1 MFSYSSHQG
10 FTGHGRQKPG
20 IIIILATLLVIL
32 VLLLPAATAANIS
45 GSSNS
50 TSVTNTLPVA
60 TSLPPTTATPIL
72 KDANTTA
79 MATTTMVTIAKPAVK
94 APKIE
99 FTVTPVDGIAPLTV
113 TVYPVFNPAG
123 GAPQYLVLDF
133 GDGQQVN
140 DTLKTSF
147 EHTYM
152 IAGSYTITLT
162 SVNAGGSNVET
173 LQSPVNVRIP
183 VTATSAA
190 PTSPTTVPNTT
201 ATVPVTIAATNVP
214 VLNTTVGNATIPL
227 PLTAAV
233 GNISVNDTPCFYP
246 NMTKADIRATP
257 IEGPA
262 PLRVNFFDN
271 STCAPPTAWQWD
283 FGSPVNPGVK
293 TMRDPIVTYA
303 EPGTYNVTLLVINS
317 FNNNSTKTLTGFIH
331 VLPPVTPAPYPTAA
345 PVVVPVPVIAPN
357 FTANQTTGPAP
368 LCVQFTESST
378 GPTAVTWFW
387 EFGDGT
393 NSTVKN
399 PAHCYNNS
407 GNFSV
412 TLKTAPAGGAPVTK
426 VRENYIIVTSGST
439 PFPMDLIFVIGIII
453 VILVVVG
460 LFVMKRSGGSHH
472 THSGRHH
479 DDTMQAE
486 DETAETKGPR
496 HGRDL

>member
-1 MFSYSSHQG
+1 MFSSSSHQG
-10 FTGHGRQKPG
+10 ITGHGRQKPG
-20 IIIILATLLVIL
+20 FIIILATLLVIL
-32 VLLLPAATAANIS
+32 ALLLPAATAANLS
-45 GSSNS
+45 ASSNN
-50 TSVTNTLPVA
+50 TSVTNALPAA
-60 TSLPPTTATPIL
+60 TSLPPTTAPPIL
-72 KDANTTA
+72 TTTIPVTTA
-79 MATTTMVTIAKPAVK
+79 PATIVKPAVK

-99 FTVTPVDGIAPLTV
+99 FTVTPVEGTAPLTV
-113 TVYPVFNPAG
+113 TIYPVFNPAG
-123 GAPQYLVLDF
+123 GAPQYLVFDF

-173 LQSPVNVRIP
+173 LQSPVTVRIP
-183 VTATSAA
+183 GTATSAA
-190 PTSPTTVPNTT
+190 PTSVPTAAPNTT
-201 ATVPVTIAATNVP
+201 ATITVTPVVTSVPAP
-214 VLNTTVGNATIPL
+214 NTTVLNATIPL
-227 PLTAAV
+227 PFTTTLANT
-233 GNISVNDTPCFYP
+233 SMNDTPCFYP

-331 VLPPVTPAPYPTAA
+331 VLPPVTPVPYPTTV
-345 PVVVPVPVIAPN
+345 PVTVPVPVIAPN
-357 FTANQTTGPAP
+357 FTANQTTGFVP
-368 LCVQFTESST
+368 LCVQFTDSST
-378 GPTAVTWFW
+378 GPVAVTWFW
-387 EFGDGT
+387 DFGDGT
-393 NSTVKN
+393 NSTVKS

-426 VRENYIIVTSGST
+426 VRENYIIVTSGSA
-439 PFPMDLIFVIGIII
+439 PFPMDLVFVIGIII

-472 THSGRHH
+472 AHTGRHH
-479 DDTMQAE
+479 DDTME
-486 DETAETKGPR
+486 PEKETAETKGPR